1 LILLGL
7 DPRDSDTLAV
17 FIDEEGHVL
26 ARGRHGS
33 LQEARS
39 ATHDGKRP
47 DAVGVVSRDGSHGD
61 GVIAVNPGAAIAL
74 AEQWTGVAKGA
85 RIVVGITLDTNI
97 HAGIVVDGRL
107 FTGAHGLA
115 GAAGW
120 MALNPVE
127 RVDYTKLGCLEAEV
141 GVPGII
147 RRLVWRI
154 KSGDHSLV
162 QEAAGNDLGA
172 ITLDQIFDAAR
183 KGDGL
188 AISVVRD
195 TARYIGMAIANL
207 ATILDPDV
215 VVAGG
220 TIVDAGDLLLELA
233 RTEMSRRVPSRTR
246 DQVPIVPAAL
256 GDEAA
261 AVGAARAALV
271 A

>member
-7 DPRDSDTLAV
+7 DPRDTGTLGV
-17 FIDEEGHVL
+17 FVDEHGQVL
-26 ARGRHGS
+26 SRGRHGS
-33 LQEARS
+33 LADARA
-39 ATHDGKRP
+39 ATHEGQRA
-47 DAVGVVSRDGSHGD
+47 DAVGVVARGAMGGD
-61 GVIAVNPGAAIAL
+61 ATGINSGAALAL
-74 AEQWTGVAKGA
+74 AEQWVGVAKGA
-85 RIVVGITLDTNI
+85 RIVVGITLDTNV

-141 GVPGII
+141 GVPGIV

-154 KSGDHSLV
+154 KSGDHSDVQDLV
-162 QEAAGNDLGA
+162 GNDLAA

-207 ATILDPDV
+207 ATIIDPDV

-220 TIVDAGDLLLELA
+220 TIVEAGDLLLEVA
-233 RTEMSRRVPSRTR
+233 RAEMSRRVPARTR

-256 GDEAA
+256 GEDAA
-261 AVGAARAALV
+261 AVGAARAAWSR
-271 A
+271 